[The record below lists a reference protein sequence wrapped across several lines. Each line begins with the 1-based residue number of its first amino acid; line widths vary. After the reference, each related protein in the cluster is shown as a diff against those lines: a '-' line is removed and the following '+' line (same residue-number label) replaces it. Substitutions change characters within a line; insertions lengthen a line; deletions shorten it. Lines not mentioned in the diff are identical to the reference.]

1 MINKHLVKQ
10 FNALLTRSR
19 SQKIGGVETTLYP
32 RGVRKKKGTQPDL
45 LRPPV
50 SYVRTRKLPAIAVA
64 VSIPP
69 TSTAVT
75 IAVCHRFGLIHGERA
90 PVELGPV

>member
-1 MINKHLVKQ
+1 MINKHLVKEFKCFTHEITLAEKSVPLDTHAQ
-10 FNALLTRSR
+10 FA
-19 SQKIGGVETTLYP
+19 
-32 RGVRKKKGTQPDL
+32 KKGDAT
-45 LRPPV
+45 RPVAPPS

-64 VSIPP
+64 ASIPP

>member
-1 MINKHLVKQ
+1 MLC
-10 FNALLTRSR
+10 SR
-19 SQKIGGVETTLYP
+19 DHARRKIGGVETTLMP
-32 RGVRKKKGTQPDL
+32 TRSSQKKGPQPDL
-45 LRPPV
+45 LRPPF

-64 VSIPP
+64 ASIPP

>member
-1 MINKHLVKQ
+1 MINKHLVKEFKCVTHEITLAEKSVPLDTHAQ
-10 FNALLTRSR
+10 FA
-19 SQKIGGVETTLYP
+19 
-32 RGVRKKKGTQPDL
+32 KKRGTQPDL
-45 LRPPV
+45 LRPPS

-64 VSIPP
+64 ASIPP

-90 PVELGPV
+90 AVKLGPV